1 MNYRVGQLVTI
12 KDRRPM
18 FDSPV
23 PITGIKYEQ
32 IGYPQVVEVLLRNGQ
47 KYTLSVRDIE
57 PWRTDYI
64 ERIHELERVAAEQ
77 ERELTVLRAA
87 TQKVFAPM
95 GDLWEPLLR
104 SPSDINR
111 WTLADWD
118 KWWSDLHRY
127 PQPKLVVNR
136 SAAVEDV
143 KPHAAWEAE
152 G

>member
-23 PITGIKYEQ
+23 PITAIQYEQ
-32 IGYPQVVEVLLRNGQ
+32 IGYPQVVEVLLRNGH
-47 KYTLSVRDIE
+47 KYTLNVRDIE

-64 ERIHELERVAAEQ
+64 ERIRELERVADKQEQ
-77 ERELTVLRAA
+77 ELTVLRAECNHLKA
-87 TQKVFAPM
+87 QLHN
-95 GDLWEPLLR
+95 DLWEP
-104 SPSDINR
+104 PSQRPAYHLIKHP
-111 WTLADWD
+111 A
-118 KWWSDLHRY
+118 
-127 PQPKLVVNR
+127 QIG
-136 SAAVEDV
+136 DV